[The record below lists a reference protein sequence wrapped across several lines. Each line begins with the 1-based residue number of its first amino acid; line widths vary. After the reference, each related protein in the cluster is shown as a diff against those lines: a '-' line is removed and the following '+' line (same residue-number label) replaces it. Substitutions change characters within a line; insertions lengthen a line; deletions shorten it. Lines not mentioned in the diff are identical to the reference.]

1 MLIGHMVRPGCR
13 YPQKL
18 ETSYISL
25 TSKGIIHTVVY
36 SYFKP
41 EGEAQ
46 VALIPTKRCKTY
58 INHFDVSDLKRGYGV

>member
-36 SYFKP
+36 NEFMLSQSP
-41 EGEAQ
+41 AQ
-46 VALIPTKRCKTY
+46 VPVKYVSVQCKGAY
-58 INHFDVSDLKRGYGV
+58 